1 MLGLTLE
8 GGASRT
14 IYSCGV
20 LDALLEEKITA
31 DFVIGVSAGAAFG
44 TSYCSG
50 QIGRNLKL
58 ATEYMGTKEYM
69 GIKHLF
75 NPKNRSYYNLDY
87 AYNEVPNKHLPMDLE
102 AYRNFKGKFYATVTN
117 IETGKAEYL
126 PVTCDDEEWT
136 VMRATCALPLLFPE
150 IEINGKKYLDG
161 GIADSIPYMQAINAG
176 CDKNII
182 VLTRPRDYV
191 KTTEPATKLCE
202 MRYRNYPELVDAM
215 LTRAER
221 YNKCVAEIMELKRQ
235 GKVFVFTP
243 KSTFGVG
250 RTEGNP
256 EKLTKLYNHGY
267 KHAKWAMDNL
277 KKYLNR

>member
-14 IYSCGV
+14 VYSCGV
-20 LDALLEEKITA
+20 LDALLEEKIMA
-31 DFVIGVSAGAAFG
+31 DYVIGVSAGAAFG
-44 TSYCSG
+44 ISYCSG
-50 QIGRNLKL
+50 QTGRNLKL
-58 ATEYMGTKEYM
+58 AAEYMGTKKCM
-69 GIKHLF
+69 GLRHLM

-87 AYNEVPNKHLPMDLE
+87 VYSEVPNIHLPFDYE
-102 AYRNFKGKFYATVTN
+102 AYRNFKGKFYATVTDV
-117 IETGKAEYL
+117 ETGMAEYL
-126 PVTCDDEEWT
+126 PVSCDDKDWN

-150 IEINGKKYLDG
+150 IGINGKKYLDG
-161 GIADSIPYMQAINAG
+161 GIADSIPYMQAIKSG

-182 VLTRPRDYV
+182 ILTRPRDYV
-191 KTTEPATKLCE
+191 KTTEPATRLCQI
-202 MRYRNYPELVDAM
+202 RYRKYPEFVEAL

-235 GKVFVFTP
+235 GKAFVFTP

-250 RTEGNP
+250 RTEEDP
-256 EKLTKLYNHGY
+256 KKLTKLYNHGY
-267 KHAKWAMDNL
+267 KHAKWAMDDL

>member
-8 GGASRT
+8 GGANRT
-14 IYSCGV
+14 VYSCGV
-20 LDALLEEKITA
+20 LDALLEEKIMA
-31 DFVIGVSAGAAFG
+31 DYVIGVSAGAAFG
-44 TSYCSG
+44 ISYCSG
-50 QIGRNLKL
+50 QTGRNLKL
-58 ATEYMGTKEYM
+58 AAEYMGTKKCM
-69 GIKHLF
+69 GLRHLM

-87 AYNEVPNKHLPMDLE
+87 VYSEVPNIHLPFDYE
-102 AYRNFKGKFYATVTN
+102 AYRNFKGKFYATVTDV
-117 IETGKAEYL
+117 ETGMAEYL
-126 PVTCDDEEWT
+126 PVSCDDKDWN

-161 GIADSIPYMQAINAG
+161 GIADSIPYMQAIKSG

-182 VLTRPRDYV
+182 ILTRPRDYV
-191 KTTEPATKLCE
+191 KTTEPATRLCQI
-202 MRYRNYPELVDAM
+202 RYRKYPEFVEAL

-235 GKVFVFTP
+235 GKAFVFTP

-250 RTEGNP
+250 RTEGDP
-256 EKLTKLYNHGY
+256 KKLTKLYDHGY
-267 KHAKWAMDNL
+267 KHAKWAMDDL